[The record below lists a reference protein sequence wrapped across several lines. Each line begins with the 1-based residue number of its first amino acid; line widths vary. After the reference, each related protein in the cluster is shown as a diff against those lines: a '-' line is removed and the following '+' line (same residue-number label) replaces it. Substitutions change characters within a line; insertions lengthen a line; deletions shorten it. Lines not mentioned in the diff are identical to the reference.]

1 MPAMLQRLLI
11 IGGVIAVL
19 FLPGCGGGSDSSSAI
34 SYEPFDLEAPHS
46 PIRRETQLKPAANGL
61 VGPETKPLIPDKPPP
76 EFLIN
81 QDLIDGIGRMARDGD
96 TVTVQYVGYLYD
108 SKKKFAS
115 SWDEGKPFTFTLGKG
130 EVSQGWEEGV
140 VQMEVS
146 DRRELVVPPGL
157 TAAGPPKDV
166 PKGETLVYL
175 IDLLDLKY
183 G

>member
-1 MPAMLQRLLI
+1 MPAMHRRLLI
-11 IGGVIAVL
+11 IGVL
-19 FLPGCGGGSDSSSAI
+19 LAMVLPGCGGDSDSQSTI
-34 SYEPFDLEAPHS
+34 SFEPFDLEAPRS

-61 VGPETKPLIPDKPPP
+61 FGPETEPIIPDKPPP

-81 QDLIDGIGRMARDGD
+81 QDLIDGIGRMAREGD

-115 SWDEGKPFTFTLGKG
+115 SWDEGKPFVFTLGKG

-140 VQMEVS
+140 FQMEVS
-146 DRRELVVPPGL
+146 DQRELIVPPNL
-157 TAAGPPKDV
+157 TAGGPPKNV
-166 PKGETLVYL
+166 PKGETLVYVV
-175 IDLLDLKY
+175 DLLDLKY